1 MSMYDEIKATV
12 SGGDL
17 AMLISAANC
26 FEHSDRKREAAEKRE
41 SELRRI
47 CEEQA
52 AEIQQL
58 RTNGFN
64 LEAELK
70 KIKVAADTNAGKR
83 AGEFLRA
90 HDTPFEG
97 KEIDEACEIIRG
109 LLAPKGPEA
118 KPRELSPYFKQRVG
132 NAADVLH
139 CMKPVALSNDGEW
152 PAVEGDRY
160 NTVLEALAD
169 LHDTIVAE
177 MPEVTK

>member
-12 SGGDL
+12 AIGDL
-17 AMLISAANC
+17 AMLNSAANC
-26 FEHSDRKREAAEKRE
+26 FELSDGKREAAEKRGA
-41 SELRRI
+41 ELRRI

-118 KPRELSPYFKQRVG
+118 KPRELSPYFKQRVK
-132 NAADVLH
+132 NAAEVLH
-139 CMKPVALSNDGEW
+139 SLAPVVANQNDEYPDVGS
-152 PAVEGDRY
+152 DRY
-160 NTVLEALAD
+160 NTMRKTLDELYSVIMD
-169 LHDTIVAE
+169 
-177 MPEVTK
+177 EVMK